1 MTPISGRFYRIIF
14 ESDLARVLDRV
25 PNPEGRFHH
34 DRQPALYLS
43 PSHNAARVAIDS
55 YYRSNDA
62 ARVIVPLKLS
72 GANILDFREVA
83 TSDRLGLMGGE
94 TTVHWRRER
103 RAKKPATS
111 WRASDA
117 ARAAGA
123 DGMIYHS
130 RKAPP
135 LWHIVLFAWNQKGA
149 PTLAQDGLPQQFI
162 SEQTS

>member
-14 ESDLARVLDRV
+14 ESDLARVLEGV

-72 GANILDFREVA
+72 SANVLDFRKTA
-83 TSDRLGLMGGE
+83 TSDGLGLTGRE

-135 LWHIVLFAWNQKGA
+135 LWHVVLFAWNQKGA
-149 PTLAQDGLPQQFI
+149 PSLTQYGPTLPFG

>member
-1 MTPISGRFYRIIF
+1 MTPFSGRFYRIIF
-14 ESDLARVLDRV
+14 KHNLARVLDSV

-34 DRQPALYLS
+34 DGQPALYFS

-55 YYRSNDA
+55 YYRANDA

-72 GANILDFREVA
+72 GANVLDFRRPA
-83 TSDRLGLMGGE
+83 TSVGLGLTGGE
-94 TTVHWRRER
+94 TTVHRRRER

-123 DGMIYHS
+123 DGMIFHS